1 MLASNVTG
9 AQVSDPAA
17 DFARLTGTWQID
29 ASGSTSLSS
38 ERRVIT
44 VSPEWLRIEIL
55 RGKMIALLSRID
67 SMARTR

>member
-1 MLASNVTG
+1 MGSALGVLGLVALVLASNVTG

-44 VSPEWLRIEIL
+44 VSRVAADRDPT
-55 RGKMIALLSRID
+55 RGR
-67 SMARTR
+67 